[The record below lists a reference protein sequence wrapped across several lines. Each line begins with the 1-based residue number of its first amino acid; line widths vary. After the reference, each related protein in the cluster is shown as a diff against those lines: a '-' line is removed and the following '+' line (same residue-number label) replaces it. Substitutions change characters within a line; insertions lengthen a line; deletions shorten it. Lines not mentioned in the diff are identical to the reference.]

1 MGAAVRGSGLA
12 LLPHLLVKGAIA
24 RGELQPVLS
33 NWPSPPL
40 PLFLA
45 YTSRRNQHLRVRKLI
60 DHLIET
66 LPSVLEIDRSAGQ
79 EMASARVDRVS
90 DVAEA

>member
-12 LLPHLLVKGAIA
+12 LLPHVLVRGAIA
-24 RGELQPVLS
+24 RGELHPVLS

-40 PLFLA
+40 GLFLA

-60 DHLIET
+60 DHLTDT
-66 LPSVLEIDRSAGQ
+66 LPIALAIDRSAG
-79 EMASARVDRVS
+79 EETACARADRVS